1 MPRLF
6 NSENCKFQTFAVAAT
21 ASNATQTKTFTGVTT
36 DDYVLTLYN
45 DDNAATGTAATIAGI
60 SAANTLMFHP
70 QGAAGA
76 GSSVAQTVGV
86 LVMKAPTSGAKG
98 GSW

>member
-1 MPRLF
+1 MPKLF
-6 NSENCKFQTFAVAAT
+6 NSENCNFKTFAVAAC
-21 ASNATQTKTFTGVTT
+21 ASNATKTATFTGLTT

-45 DDNAATGTAATIAGI
+45 DDLAVTGGAAIIAGV
-60 SAANTLMFHP
+60 SAADILMFHP

-76 GSSVAQTVGV
+76 GSALSCTVGV
-86 LVMKAPTSGAKG
+86 MVMKAPTSGVKG

>member
-6 NSENCKFQTFAVAAT
+6 NSENCKFQTFAVAAC
-21 ASNATQTKTFTGVTT
+21 ASNATKTATMTGLTT
-36 DDYVLTLYN
+36 DDYVLTLYA
-45 DDNAATGTAATIAGI
+45 DELAATGLAAIVAGV
-60 SAANTLMFHP
+60 SAANILMFHP

-76 GSSVAQTVGV
+76 GSAASCTVGV
-86 LVMKAPTSGAKG
+86 LAMKAPTSGAKG

>member
-6 NSENCKFQTFAVAAT
+6 NAENFKFQTFAVAAC
-21 ASNATQTKTFTGVTT
+21 ASNATKTATFTGLTT
-36 DDYVLTLYN
+36 DDYVLTLYS
-45 DDNAATGTAATIAGI
+45 DDLSKTGGAAIVAGV
-60 SAANTLMFHP
+60 SAANVLMFHP

-76 GSSVAQTVGV
+76 GSALSCTVGV
-86 LVMKAPTSGAKG
+86 VVMKAPTSGQKG

>member
-6 NSENCKFQTFAVAAT
+6 NSENCKFLTFAVAAC
-21 ASNATQTKTFTGVTT
+21 ASNATKTATFTGLTT

-45 DDNAATGTAATIAGI
+45 DDLAATGLAAVVAGV
-60 SAANTLMFHP
+60 SAANILMFHP

-86 LVMKAPTSGAKG
+86 VAMKAPTSGQKG